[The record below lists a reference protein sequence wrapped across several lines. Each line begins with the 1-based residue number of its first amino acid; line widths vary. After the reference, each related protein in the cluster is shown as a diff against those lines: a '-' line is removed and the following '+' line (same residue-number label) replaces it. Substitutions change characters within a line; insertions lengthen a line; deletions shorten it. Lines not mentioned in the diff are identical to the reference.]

1 MQLLVVA
8 PTVATGAGMD
18 KSGTQLVSAN
28 SSNVKLTS
36 WVARSGYEESSIVS
50 DELVLGEDLA
60 AVIRCRISL
69 TAAWSPL
76 TGALQVSLV
85 RNGTALATESFASG
99 SSSLTLADVPL
110 NLSSGDRI
118 WVQMTNTT
126 SVPYNRDATVQAGS
140 TTYLTV
146 DAA

>member
-1 MQLLVVA
+1 MHLLVVA
-8 PTVATGAGMD
+8 PTAVSGSGMD
-18 KSGTQLVSAN
+18 KSGIQPVNTN
-28 SSNVKLTS
+28 TSNVKVTG
-36 WVARSGYEESSIVS
+36 WVARAGYEESSIVS
-50 DELVLGEDLA
+50 DELVVGEDLA

-85 RNGTALATESFASG
+85 RNSAVLATESFASG

-118 WVQMTNTT
+118 WVQMANTT
-126 SVPYNRDATVQAGS
+126 SIPYNRDATVQAGS

-146 DAA
+146 EAA